1 MKKKN
6 VFKTGFKI
14 PSTVK
19 FQHKQN
25 LLFLKGPIGS
35 VCLSISFFKN
45 RTASLTS
52 KKIKASSFYRLLQK
66 AIVGVFLGFV
76 VRLAFVGVGFR
87 VESIENSF
95 IKLKLGF
102 SHFVFV
108 KIPPYILVFSPH
120 KTTLILK
127 SLDEQ
132 LLKEFCSKICFF
144 RVPDVY
150 KGKGILYKNQQ
161 LTLKEGKKK

>member
-1 MKKKN
+1 MKKKH
-6 VFKTGFKI
+6 VFKTRLRI
-14 PSTVK
+14 PSTIK
-19 FQHKQN
+19 LQHKQN

-35 VCLSISFFKN
+35 VCLNISFFEN
-45 RTASLTS
+45 RTLSLAS
-52 KKIKASSFYRLLQK
+52 KKVKASSFYRLLQK

-95 IKLKLGF
+95 VKLKLGF

-108 KIPPYILVFSPH
+108 RIPPYIKVFSPQ
-120 KTTLILK
+120 KTTLVVK
-127 SLDEQ
+127 SFDEQ

-144 RVPDVY
+144 RVPDAY

>member
-108 KIPPYILVFSPH
+108 KIPPYILV
-120 KTTLILK
+120 
-127 SLDEQ
+127 

>member
-6 VFKTGFKI
+6 LFKTALKI

-19 FQHKQN
+19 FQLKQN
-25 LLFLKGPIGS
+25 LLFLIGPIGS
-35 VCLSISFFKN
+35 VCLNISFFTK
-45 RTASLTS
+45 RTLSLAT
-52 KKIKASSFYRLLQK
+52 KRIKISSFFRLFQK

-95 IKLKLGF
+95 VKLKLGF

-108 KIPPYILVFSPH
+108 KIPPHIEVFSPQ

-132 LLKEFCSKICFF
+132 MLKEFCSTIRLFKI
-144 RVPDVY
+144 PDVY

>member
-1 MKKKN
+1 MKNKN
-6 VFKTGFKI
+6 VFKTRFKI
-14 PSTVK
+14 PSAVK
-19 FQHKQN
+19 FQYKQN
-25 LLFLKGPIGS
+25 LLFLKGPMGS
-35 VCLSISFFKN
+35 ACLDTSFFKD
-45 RTASLTS
+45 RAVSLAS
-52 KKIKASSFYRLLQK
+52 KKVKASSFYRLLQK
-66 AIVGVFLGFV
+66 AIIGVLLGFV

-87 VESIENSF
+87 VESIENNF

-108 KIPPYILVFSPH
+108 KIPPYIQVFSPQR
-120 KTTLILK
+120 TTLILK